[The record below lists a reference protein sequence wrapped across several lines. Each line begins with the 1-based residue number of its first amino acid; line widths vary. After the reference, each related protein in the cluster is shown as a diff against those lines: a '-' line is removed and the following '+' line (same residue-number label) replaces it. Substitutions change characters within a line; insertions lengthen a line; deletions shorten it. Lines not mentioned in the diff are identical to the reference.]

1 MEEKFIH
8 KVKKVNKYNYSITIP
23 KEIMKKYGW
32 REKQKM
38 TIVDRGR
45 GKVEISDWRKR

>member
-1 MEEKFIH
+1 MEEKFVH
-8 KVKKVNKYNYSITIP
+8 KIKKAGKYSYNVTIP
-23 KEIMKKYGW
+23 KEIMEKYGW

-45 GKVEISDWRKR
+45 GKVEIRDWKRK